1 MIDLFTSYM
10 RGRLTLDKINAA
22 VDEMAT
28 FAAANARLLTAPK
41 QKACTN
47 SFDAVDWMSLWIS
60 SFRLAKF

>member
-1 MIDLFTSYM
+1 M

-41 QKACTN
+41 QKARTN
-47 SFDAVDWMSLWIS
+47 LFDAVDWMSFVDSL
-60 SFRLAKF
+60 FRLANFKSIHQI